1 MENSNKPDYNTLIA
15 VRAGICAKMIAHRD
29 RYEELAV
36 ELGNINIE
44 IDEAAP
50 EEPA

>member
-1 MENSNKPDYNTLIA
+1 MENSDKIDLNTLIA

-29 RYEELAV
+29 RFEELAV
-36 ELGNINIE
+36 ELANINIE

-50 EEPA
+50 KEQT